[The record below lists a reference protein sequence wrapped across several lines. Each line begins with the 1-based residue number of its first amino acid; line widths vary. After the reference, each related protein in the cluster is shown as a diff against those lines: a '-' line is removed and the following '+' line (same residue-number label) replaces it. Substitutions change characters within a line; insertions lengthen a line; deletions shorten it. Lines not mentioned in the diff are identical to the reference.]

1 MAQRPKRG
9 FSAAP
14 AAALLV
20 LILAFFSREALVRS
34 LIEFHPPHSAT
45 ASAAKLD
52 KVLSA
57 RVDAALASA
66 DITDVSGAIEAAL
79 SVTDE
84 SLFFGLDHR
93 TTLTFT
99 VGEREGNCIEYA
111 HLFALVFNQAAKRA
125 GLRATA
131 SVIHSADARIL
142 GQKLPFRGFEDH
154 DWVLIED
161 RSSPA
166 RRLLHVDPALNDAWL
181 GWDISS
187 IVRGPVK

>member
-1 MAQRPKRG
+1 
-9 FSAAP
+9 
-14 AAALLV
+14 
-20 LILAFFSREALVRS
+20 
-34 LIEFHPPHSAT
+34 
-45 ASAAKLD
+45 
-52 KVLSA
+52 
-57 RVDAALASA
+57 
-66 DITDVSGAIEAAL
+66 
-79 SVTDE
+79 VTDE

-111 HLFALVFNQAAKRA
+111 HLFAHVFNQAAKRA

-131 SVIHSADARIL
+131 SVIHSADARVL

-161 RSSPA
+161 RSSSTPSPAAGSSREA
-166 RRLLHVDPALNDAWL
+166 RRLLYVDPALNDAWL

-187 IVRGPVK
+187 IVHGPVK